1 MPALV
6 AGIHVLTGIQVL
18 TGIHVLK
25 ASGIKDVDGRNK
37 SGHDE
42 GASREHLA
50 VRSLIEADTGI
61 RDRPRAYWP
70 HGEFR

>member
-1 MPALV
+1 MDALV
-6 AGIHVLTGIQVL
+6 LAIHVLKGIYVL

-25 ASGIKDVDGRNK
+25 ASGIKDMDGRNK

-42 GASREHLA
+42 SVSHECPA

-61 RDRPRAYWP
+61 RDRSRAYWP
-70 HGEFR
+70 HGEFQ

>member
-1 MPALV
+1 MPAPV
-6 AGIHVLTGIQVL
+6 AGITLTGIYGL

-25 ASGIKDVDGRNK
+25 TSGIKAVDGRNK

-42 GASREHLA
+42 GVNYERPAARP
-50 VRSLIEADTGI
+50 LIEADTGI